1 LTINERQNSNAN
13 NSIPM
18 IEYQSKQLDNGL
30 TVIAHQDLRSG
41 MGVVNLLYDVGSR
54 DEQPERT
61 GFAHLFEHLMFGGSA
76 NIPDYDR
83 MAQNMGAENNAFT
96 SSDLTNYYISF
107 PAAQLET
114 ALWLESDRMLQLDF
128 SERSLEVQ
136 RQVVVEEYHQRY
148 LNQPFGD
155 AWLRLRALAYRNHP
169 YRWATIGKEIAHIE
183 EATLSEVE
191 SFFYRHYRPNYAY
204 LAVSGPYDPEQ
215 VFESVARWFGDIP
228 QGDRPPRDLPREPMP
243 DAARYE
249 EVCDPMLPAD
259 AIYLAFPM
267 SGRDESGYVAADLL
281 SDVLGR
287 GRSARLYRR
296 LVREKQV
303 LGQINAYVSGERDPG
318 LLVVSGHPAEGV
330 GIREATDAIWAELNE
345 LKANVLER
353 TEWQRQINQI
363 EAEYHFG
370 HVQGLNVALNLCYN
384 ALLGDIEGINRH
396 VERYS
401 AVGPDAIKAAAQQI
415 FHEDRSSLL
424 VYRRQTKS

>member
-1 LTINERQNSNAN
+1 
-13 NSIPM
+13 M

-83 MAQNMGAENNAFT
+83 VAQNMGAENNAFT

-204 LAVSGPYDPEQ
+204 LAVSGPYEPEQ

-228 QGDRPPRDLPREPMP
+228 LGDRPPRDLPREPMP

-249 EVCDPMLPAD
+249 EVCDPVLPAD

-303 LGQINAYVSGERDPG
+303 FGQINAYVSGERDPG

-330 GIREATDAIWAELNE
+330 GIGEATDALWAELNE
-345 LKANVLER
+345 LKAHVLER

-415 FHEDRSSLL
+415 FREDRSSLL

>member
-1 LTINERQNSNAN
+1 
-13 NSIPM
+13 M
-18 IEYQSKQLDNGL
+18 IQYHSKQLSNGL

-76 NIPDYDR
+76 HIPDYDR
-83 MAQNMGAENNAFT
+83 VAQNMGAENNAFT

-128 SERSLEVQ
+128 NERSLEVQ

-155 AWLRLRALAYRNHP
+155 AWLRLRALAYREHP

-183 EATLSEVE
+183 EANLNEVE
-191 SFFYRHYRPNYAY
+191 TFFYRHYRPNYAY
-204 LAVSGPYDPEQ
+204 LAVSGPYEPEQ

-228 QGDRPPRDLPREPMP
+228 KGDRPPRVLPREPLP
-243 DAARYE
+243 EAARYE
-249 EVCDPMLPAD
+249 EVCDPGLPAD
-259 AIYLAFPM
+259 ALYLAFPM
-267 SGRDESGYVAADLL
+267 CGRDEEGYTSADLL

-296 LVREKQV
+296 LVREKQ
-303 LGQINAYVSGERDPG
+303 LFGQINAYVSGERDPG

-330 GIREATDAIWAELNE
+330 SIEAATEALWNELNA
-345 LKANVLER
+345 LKSEVLAR
-353 TEWQRQINQI
+353 DEWQRQINQI

-384 ALLGDIEGINRH
+384 ALLGDVEGINQH
-396 VERYS
+396 VERYA
-401 AVGPDAIKAAAQQI
+401 AVEPESIRTTAQQI
-415 FHEDRSSLL
+415 LREDRSSLL
-424 VYRRQTKS
+424 VYRRK

>member
-1 LTINERQNSNAN
+1 
-13 NSIPM
+13 M
-18 IEYQSKQLDNGL
+18 IEYQSKQLNNGL

-61 GFAHLFEHLMFGGSA
+61 GFAHLFEHLMFGGSQH
-76 NIPDYDR
+76 IPEYDQV
-83 MAQNMGAENNAFT
+83 AQNMGAENNAFT

-155 AWLRLRALAYRNHP
+155 AWLRLRALAYRKHP
-169 YRWATIGKEIAHIE
+169 YRWATIGKEIVHIE

-204 LAVSGPYDPEQ
+204 LAVSGPYEPEQ
-215 VFESVARWFGDIP
+215 VFESVERWFGDIP
-228 QGDRPPRDLPREPMP
+228 KGDRSPRVLPREPLP

-249 EVCDPMLPAD
+249 EVCDPGLPTD
-259 AIYLAFPM
+259 ALYLAFPM
-267 SGRDESGYVAADLL
+267 SGRDEEGYVAADLL

-303 LGQINAYVSGERDPG
+303 FGQISAFVSGERDPG

-330 GIREATDAIWAELNE
+330 SAESALAELWHELNE
-345 LKANVLER
+345 LKSQVLLLD
-353 TEWQRQINQI
+353 EWQRQINQI

-401 AVGPDAIKAAAQQI
+401 AVDPAAIRAAAQQI
-415 FHEDRSSLL
+415 LREDRSSLL
-424 VYRRQTKS
+424 VYRRKANP

>member
-1 LTINERQNSNAN
+1 
-13 NSIPM
+13 M
-18 IEYQSKQLDNGL
+18 IEYQLKQLSNGL

-41 MGVVNLLYDVGSR
+41 MGVLNLLYDVGSR

-61 GFAHLFEHLMFGGSA
+61 GFAHLFEHLMFGGSIH
-76 NIPDYDR
+76 IPDYDR
-83 MAQNMGAENNAFT
+83 VAQNMGAENNAFT

-114 ALWLESDRMLQLDF
+114 VLWLESDRMLQLDF

-136 RQVVVEEYHQRY
+136 RQVVVEEFHQRY

-183 EATLSEVE
+183 QATLCEVE

-204 LAVSGPYDPEQ
+204 LAVSGPYEPEQ
-215 VFESVARWFGDIP
+215 VFASVEKWFGDIP
-228 QGDRPPRDLPREPMP
+228 KGDRPPRVLPVEPLP

-249 EVCDPMLPAD
+249 EVCDPGLPAD
-259 AIYLAFPM
+259 ALYLAFPI
-267 SGRDESGYVAADLL
+267 SGRDEEGYVEADLL

-303 LGQINAYVSGERDPG
+303 FGQINAYVSGERDPG
-318 LLVVSGHPAEGV
+318 LLVVSGRPAEGV
-330 GIREATDAIWAELNE
+330 SIEEATAALWNELNE
-345 LKANVLER
+345 LKSQALDRN
-353 TEWQRQINQI
+353 EWQRQINQI
-363 EAEYHFG
+363 EAEYQFG

-396 VERYS
+396 VERYAS
-401 AVGPDAIKAAAQQI
+401 VHPDGIRVAAQQI
-415 FHEDRSSLL
+415 LREDRSSLL
-424 VYRRQTKS
+424 VYRRKADA

>member
-1 LTINERQNSNAN
+1 
-13 NSIPM
+13 M
-18 IEYQSKQLDNGL
+18 IEYQSKQLRNGL
-30 TVIAHQDLRSG
+30 TVIAHQDSRSG
-41 MGVVNLLYDVGSR
+41 MGVVNLLFDVGSR

-83 MAQNMGAENNAFT
+83 VAQNMGAENNAFT

-128 SERSLEVQ
+128 SERSLGVQ

-155 AWLRLRALAYRNHP
+155 AWLRLRALAYRIHP

-183 EATLSEVE
+183 KAELAEVE
-191 SFFYRHYRPNYAY
+191 AFFYRHYRPNYAY
-204 LAVSGPYDPEQ
+204 LAVSGPYEFSQ
-215 VFESVARWFGDIP
+215 IFESVERWFGDIP
-228 QGDRPPRDLPREPMP
+228 CGARLPRNLPREPIP
-243 DAARYE
+243 EAPRYE
-249 EVCDPMLPAD
+249 EVCDPALPAD
-259 AIYLAFPM
+259 ALYLAFPM
-267 SGRDESGYVAADLL
+267 SGRDEEGYVAADML

-296 LVREKQV
+296 LVRDKQV
-303 LGQINAYVSGERDPG
+303 FGQINAYVSGERDPG
-318 LLVVSGHPAEGV
+318 LLVLSGHPAEGV
-330 GIREATDAIWAELNE
+330 SIEAATSALWNELNE
-345 LKANVLER
+345 LKSQPMER
-353 TEWQRQINQI
+353 EEWQRQINQI

-384 ALLGDIEGINRH
+384 ALLGEVEGINRH
-396 VERYS
+396 VARYM
-401 AVGPDAIKAAAQQI
+401 AVEPDAIRSAAGEV
-415 FHEDRSSLL
+415 FCEDRSSLL
-424 VYRRQTKS
+424 VYRR